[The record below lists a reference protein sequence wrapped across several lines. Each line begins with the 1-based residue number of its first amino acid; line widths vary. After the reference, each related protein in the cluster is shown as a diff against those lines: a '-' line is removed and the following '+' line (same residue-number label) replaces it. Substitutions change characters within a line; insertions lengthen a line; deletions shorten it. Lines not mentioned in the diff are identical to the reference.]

1 MPSELQLLESVQNG
15 PRLNVTTPLEEV
27 EAAAATTDALVL
39 EFDAFRDGR
48 GFSLAAILRE
58 RGYKGRLIAAGHLL
72 PDQARHLRRT
82 GFDAVELNPGADLET
97 WRRMDQAF
105 TTPAQ
110 PAVDPTQTL
119 WQRRA
124 AARSGAPTPPSG
136 PIQGPAPT
144 RPTSSDKPSDAKLEA
159 IADRLNAQYAD
170 AGAAAILTA
179 ALDPE
184 LGLET
189 AAISSF
195 GAESAALL
203 HLIAEEKPDLP
214 VVFLE
219 TGQHFFQT
227 LQYRSK
233 LTAKLGLSDVRLV
246 TPDVA
251 EKAALDARDTLW
263 RTDAD
268 ACCDLRKTRPLAR
281 ATTGFTA
288 LITGRKRYQNDVRA
302 DLKPF
307 EVLDGVLRINPLA
320 NWTAQTV
327 EAHLLA
333 HDLPRHPLVAE
344 GYKSIGCH
352 TCTRP
357 VQDGEDER
365 AGRWAGQ
372 DKTECGI
379 HAPRREPIA
388 A

>member
-15 PRLNVTTPLEEV
+15 PRLNAATPLEEV

-48 GFSLAAILRE
+48 GFSLASILRE

-82 GFDAVELNPGADLET
+82 GFDAVELNPGSDLAT
-97 WRRMDQAF
+97 WKRMEQAF
-105 TTPAQ
+105 DAAYQ
-110 PAVDPTQTL
+110 PGEDAAPTI

-124 AARSGAPTPPSG
+124 AARGATPTLP
-136 PIQGPAPT
+136 PAP
-144 RPTSSDKPSDAKLEA
+144 SSDLQGLAN
-159 IADRLNAQYAD
+159 RLNGDLAD
-170 AGAAAILTA
+170 ASAADILRA
-179 ALDPE
+179 ALDPS
-184 LGLET
+184 LGLTT

-203 HLIAEEKPDLP
+203 HLIAEEKQDLP

-233 LTAKLGLSDVRLV
+233 LTAKLGLTDVRLV
-246 TPDVA
+246 TPDAA
-251 EKAALDARDTLW
+251 EKADLDARDDLW
-263 RTDAD
+263 KTDAD

-281 ATTGFTA
+281 ATAGFTA

-302 DLKPF
+302 DLRPF
-307 EVLDGVLRINPLA
+307 EVLDGVLRINPLV
-320 NWTAQTV
+320 NWTAETV
-327 EAHLLA
+327 EAHLVA
-333 HDLPRHPLVAE
+333 HDLPRHPLVAQ

-357 VQDGEDER
+357 VEDGEDDR

-379 HAPRREPIA
+379 HIGRRAPIA

>member
-1 MPSELQLLESVQNG
+1 MIMSSPMSSPELLLFESVQNG
-15 PRLNVTTPLEEV
+15 PRLNVTTPLDEV
-27 EAAAATTDALVL
+27 EATAATTDALVL

-48 GFSLAAILRE
+48 GFSLAASLRE
-58 RGYKGRLIAAGHLL
+58 RGYQGRLIAAGKLL

-82 GFDAVELNPGADLET
+82 GFDAVELNPGADLAS

-105 TTPAQ
+105 DVAYQ
-110 PAVDPTQTL
+110 PAVDKAQTI

-124 AARSGAPTPPSG
+124 AARASTPP
-136 PIQGPAPT
+136 PPPAPKT
-144 RPTSSDKPSDAKLEA
+144 EPKTDLQGL
-159 IADRLNAQYAD
+159 ADRLNVQLAD
-170 AGAAAILTA
+170 ADAATILKA
-179 ALDPE
+179 ALDPA
-184 LGLET
+184 LGLKT

-203 HLIAEEKPDLP
+203 HLIAEEKSDLP

-227 LQYRSK
+227 LQYRSQ
-233 LTAKLGLSDVRLV
+233 LNAKLGLTDVRLV
-246 TPDVA
+246 TPDAA
-251 EKAALDARDTLW
+251 EKADLDARDDLW
-263 RTDAD
+263 KTDAD

-288 LITGRKRYQNDVRA
+288 LITGRKRYQNAVRA
-302 DLKPF
+302 DLQPF
-307 EVLDGVLRINPLA
+307 EVLDGVLRVNPLA
-320 NWTAQTV
+320 NWTAETV
-327 EAHLLA
+327 EDHLVA
-333 HDLPRHPLVAE
+333 HDLPRHPLVE
-344 GYKSIGCH
+344 QGYLSIGCH

-357 VQDGEDER
+357 VETGEDDR

-379 HAPRREPIA
+379 HVGRREPIA

>member
-15 PRLNVTTPLEEV
+15 PRLNVTTPLDEV
-27 EAAAATTDALVL
+27 EAAAAATDALVL

-58 RGYKGRLIAAGHLL
+58 RGYQGRLIAAGNLW

-97 WRRMDQAF
+97 WRRMDEAF
-105 TTPAQ
+105 STPAQ
-110 PAVDPTQTL
+110 AAVDPVRTI

-124 AARSGAPTPPSG
+124 AARSGAPTPPE
-136 PIQGPAPT
+136 GPAPS
-144 RPTSSDKPSDAKLEA
+144 RPASPDKPSDAKLEA

-179 ALDPE
+179 ALDPA

-214 VVFLE
+214 VDFLE
-219 TGQHFFQT
+219 TGQHIIQT
-227 LQYRSK
+227 LQYRAK
-233 LTAKLGLSDVRLV
+233 LTAQLGLTDVRLV
-246 TPDVA
+246 TPDAA

-263 RTDAD
+263 QTDAD

-320 NWTAQTV
+320 NWTAETV
-327 EAHLLA
+327 EEHLLA

>member
-1 MPSELQLLESVQNG
+1 MPSELLLLESVQNG
-15 PRLNVTTPLEEV
+15 PRLNVTTPLPEV

-48 GFSLAAILRE
+48 GFSLASVLRE
-58 RGYKGRLIAAGHLL
+58 RGYAGRLIAAGKLL
-72 PDQARHLRRT
+72 PDQARHLRRS
-82 GFDAVELNPGADLET
+82 GFDAIELNPGADLAP
-97 WRRMDQAF
+97 WRRMDSAF
-105 TTPAQ
+105 DAAYQ
-110 PAVDPTQTL
+110 PAVDPAPTI

-124 AARSGAPTPPSG
+124 AARASSPTPPSG
-136 PIQGPAPT
+136 PSPKPANDGRDLQG
-144 RPTSSDKPSDAKLEA
+144 L
-159 IADRLNAQYAD
+159 ADRLNLELAGAD
-170 AGAAAILTA
+170 AGSILKA
-179 ALDPE
+179 ALDPS
-184 LGLET
+184 LGLQT

-246 TPDVA
+246 TPDAA
-251 EKAALDARDTLW
+251 EKADLDARDDLW
-263 RTDAD
+263 KSDAD

-288 LITGRKRYQNDVRA
+288 LITGRKRYQNEVRA
-302 DLKPF
+302 DLQPF
-307 EVLDGVLRINPLA
+307 EVLDGVLRVNPLA
-320 NWTAQTV
+320 NWTAETV
-327 EAHLLA
+327 EAHLVA

-344 GYKSIGCH
+344 GYLSIGCH
-352 TCTRP
+352 TCTRA
-357 VQDGEDER
+357 VETGEDER

-379 HAPRREPIA
+379 HVGRREPIA